1 MPLAKEIVLGYVTSL
16 SGSGQNA
23 MTAGANQSFTVRNF
37 STGSAY
43 LQDITM
49 LDSVGLFNT
58 QIKSPKMHDSTYGIQ
73 IVGNPKNLGGTST
86 FNPLSVLPSYI
97 EQVLYATDTLT
108 WTTAG
113 TASDVV
119 VGGLDIY
126 YTDLSGIAAR
136 LYDWNTIR
144 PLILNLAGVTV
155 TPTVNGTAGL
165 WGTAAALNSGNYN
178 LKANTDYAILG
189 YQTELAGGLVG
200 FQGTDTGN
208 LILGGPASPQAFY
221 TGAYFVDQS
230 VKYQPYGRGAQIPVL
245 NSNNAAGFTVN
256 FATSATSGTPI
267 ISILLGQLSQLLPSP
282 GAGA

>member
-1 MPLAKEIVLGYVTSL
+1 MPLAKELVLGYITST
-16 SGSGQNA
+16 SSTTQNA
-23 MTAGANQSFTVRNF
+23 MTAGAGQSFTVRNF
-37 STGSAY
+37 GNGSAY
-43 LQDITM
+43 LQEIVM

-73 IVGNPKNLGGTST
+73 IVGNPKTLAGTSV
-86 FNPLSVLPSYI
+86 FNPLQVLPSYVR
-97 EQVLYATDTLT
+97 QKLYATDTLT
-108 WTTAG
+108 WTTADAG
-113 TASDVV
+113 SQVV

-126 YTDLSGIAAR
+126 YTDLSGIASR
-136 LYDWNTIR
+136 LYTWDTIR
-144 PLILNLAGVTV
+144 PLIANLAGVTV

-200 FQGTDTGN
+200 MQGIDTGN
-208 LILGGPASPQAFY
+208 LILGGPASPQASL

-230 VKYQPYGRGAQIPVL
+230 VKYAPYGAGAQIPVV

-267 ISILLGQLSQLLPSP
+267 ISLLLAELTQLLQSP
-282 GAGA
+282 VAGN

>member
-1 MPLAKEIVLGYVTSL
+1 MPLAKELVLGYVTSL
-16 SGSGQNA
+16 SSTTQNA
-23 MTAGANQSFTVRNF
+23 MVAGAGQSFTVRNF
-37 STGSAY
+37 GTGSAY
-43 LQDITM
+43 LQDIHM

-73 IVGNPKNLGGTST
+73 IVGNPKTLGGTSV
-86 FNPLSVLPSYI
+86 FNPLSVLPSYLS
-97 EQVLYATDTLT
+97 QKLYATDTLT

-113 TASDVV
+113 ANADVV

-126 YTDLSGIAAR
+126 YTDLSGIASR

-144 PLILNLAGVTV
+144 PLVVNLAGVTV

-200 FQGTDTGN
+200 FQGIDTGN
-208 LILGGPASPQAFY
+208 LILGGPASPQAHI

-230 VKYQPYGRGAQIPVL
+230 VKYGPGGRGAQIPVF

-267 ISILLGQLSQLLPSP
+267 ISVLCGQLSQLLPSP
-282 GAGA
+282 AAGS